1 MKNLIY
7 IIFGIAL
14 IGSLSGCDDLSESNT
29 TLEIIDNNRHY
40 YPVLRGQE
48 LNVIFTLKNTGT
60 KPFVLNDMLITCGC
74 IVPKK
79 SSIRS
84 IPAGREGKL
93 HLIYNSNKNIGFVE
107 HHIDIYGNLKEDE
120 KITLVFDVNVVPEG
134 LYTKDY
140 EEVYKEA
147 RKEAGID
154 AKEMVDGDESNKGFY
169 LDEDF

>member
-154 AKEMVDGDESNKGFY
+154 VKEMVDGDESNKGFY

>member
-1 MKNLIY
+1 MKSFIN
-7 IIFGIAL
+7 IILVIGL
-14 IGSLSGCDDLSESNT
+14 IGSLSGCTDLSESNT
-29 TLEIIDNNRHY
+29 SLEIIDNGRHY
-40 YPVLRGQE
+40 YPILRGQD
-48 LNVIFTLKNTGT
+48 LDVIFTIKNTGS

-84 IPAGREGKL
+84 IPAGKEGKL

-107 HHIDIYGNLKEDE
+107 HHVDIYGNLKDKD

-140 EEVYKEA
+140 EELYKEE
-147 RKEAGID
+147 REKAGTD
-154 AKEMVDGDESNKGFY
+154 LKGMVDGDENNKGFY
-169 LDEDF
+169 MDEDF